1 MRPLDGLPRPGT
13 TQLGHHLRIGLLPHP
28 ELDILRGH
36 HLQLHRRHGTA
47 DGRQTVQMR
56 GGRSHSSGERPNVP
70 GRIARGG
77 SSGKSRAELRD
88 RALDRRE
95 DSIGVGMIN
104 REREG
109 ANILAA
115 TPSSHPFELRLAVRE
130 QSEIRPGPLAAV
142 GGFWG

>member
-1 MRPLDGLPRPGT
+1 L
-13 TQLGHHLRIGLLPHP
+13 
-28 ELDILRGH
+28 
-36 HLQLHRRHGTA
+36 
-47 DGRQTVQMR
+47 R

-104 REREG
+104 SEREG

-130 QSEIRPGPLAAV
+130 QSEIRPGPA
-142 GGFWG
+142 GGCGRFWG